1 MHSQQTGGK
10 TDRTGPP
17 KAFAP
22 MDRGKGRT
30 LRIVALGG
38 GTGLATLLTGL
49 KKYVGPQGPLEP
61 EELTALVTVT
71 DDGGS
76 SGRLR
81 RDFRMLPPGDIR
93 NCMVALSEDAA
104 LLARLFRYR
113 FASGRGLKGHSF
125 GNLFLTALT
134 HVTGDFA
141 EAVKLSSEVLAIRGQ
156 IFPSTTQ
163 NVTLRATLEDVR
175 RVDGE
180 TRITASK
187 GRIRRIEL
195 VPPNA
200 RPLPEALR
208 AVEEADL
215 ITIGPGSLFT
225 SMIPNLLVRGMAKKI
240 RQSKATKVFIC
251 NLMTQPHESIGLTA
265 AQHVE
270 AIHDHAGGKLIN
282 WVVLNGKAVSPALL
296 EKYRRQGA
304 DQVRNDLEALDRLG
318 VGYIVEDLLVEDRVA
333 RHDPDKLA
341 QLLLLRIP

>member
-1 MHSQQTGGK
+1 
-10 TDRTGPP
+10 
-17 KAFAP
+17 
-22 MDRGKGRT
+22 MDPEQARASNGRGTSTSG

-49 KKYVGPQGPLEP
+49 KKHVAPQGPLAP
-61 EELTALVTVT
+61 EELSALVTVT

-104 LLARLFRYR
+104 LLSRLFRYR
-113 FASGRGLKGHSF
+113 FPSGRGLKGHSF

-163 NVTLRATLEDVR
+163 NVTLRATLEDGR
-175 RVDGE
+175 RVEGE
-180 TRITASK
+180 TSITASR

-195 VPPNA
+195 VPPNV

-225 SMIPNLLVRGMAKKI
+225 SMIPNLLVRGMAQKI
-240 RQSKATKVFIC
+240 RQSRAIKVFIC
-251 NLMTQPHESIGLTA
+251 NLMTQPHESIGFTA
-265 AQHVE
+265 SQHVE
-270 AIHDHAGGKLIN
+270 AIHAHAGGKLMD
-282 WVVLNGKAVSPALL
+282 WVVLNGKPASLAMR

-304 DQVRNDLEALDRLG
+304 EQVINDLQALDGMG
-318 VGYIVEDLLVEDRVA
+318 VGYIIEDLLVEDRVV

-341 QLLLLRIP
+341 DLILHRIPVRRT

>member
-1 MHSQQTGGK
+1 MDSHKPGK
-10 TDRTGPP
+10 
-17 KAFAP
+17 KAVPGQSA
-22 MDRGKGRT
+22 RA

-38 GTGLATLLTGL
+38 GTGLASLLAGL
-49 KKYVGPQGPLEP
+49 KKYVAPEGPLEP

-81 RDFRMLPPGDIR
+81 RQFRILPPGDIR

-104 LLARLFRYR
+104 LLSRLFRYR

-163 NVTLRATLEDVR
+163 NVTLRATLENGR
-175 RVDGE
+175 KVDGE
-180 TRITASK
+180 TRITASR
-187 GRIRRIEL
+187 GRIHRIEL

-200 RPLPEALR
+200 RPLPEVLR
-208 AVEEADL
+208 AIEEADL

-225 SMIPNLLVRGMAKKI
+225 SMIPNLLVRGIGRKI
-240 RQSKATKVFIC
+240 REAKATKVFIG

-265 AQHVE
+265 SQHIE
-270 AIHDHAGGKLIN
+270 AIHDHAGGRLID
-282 WVVLNGKAVSPALL
+282 WAVLNSKPVSPGLR

-304 DQVRNDLEALDRLG
+304 EQVVNDLEAIERLG
-318 VGYIVEDLLVEDRVA
+318 VKYIIEDLLVEDRVA
-333 RHDPDKLA
+333 RHDPEKLA
-341 QLLLLRIP
+341 HLLLHRIPLE